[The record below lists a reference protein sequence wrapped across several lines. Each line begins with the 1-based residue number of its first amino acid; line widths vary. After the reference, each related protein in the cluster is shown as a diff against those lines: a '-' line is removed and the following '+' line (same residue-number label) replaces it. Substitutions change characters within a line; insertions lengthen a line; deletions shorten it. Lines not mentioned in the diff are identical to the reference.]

1 MGIGEAA
8 VGSRDLFD
16 FRTDG
21 GAGALTFTSRASGA
35 IIVSPT
41 IAATVN
47 AGGRDAVLNE
57 SVGHIENGHF
67 QWFKGRRAVTDT
79 ICSRTKG
86 AVHAGT
92 NRTFAVTVRDD
103 TGGGVSLN
111 DEKN

>member
-1 MGIGEAA
+1 M
-8 VGSRDLFD
+8 LD
-16 FRTDG
+16 FSTHS
-21 GAGALTFTSRASGA
+21 GAGALTLASSASGA
-35 IIVSPT
+35 IDISAT
-41 IAATVN
+41 IAATIN